1 MGFRI
6 GWRECWDAM
15 LVSGH
20 CSAWAHDRG
29 LARKAGRRPLYE
41 AGIVKWAQS
50 FSMQVFRTFAA
61 DMRLGQLSIQAV
73 AESEAVLLV

>member
-1 MGFRI
+1 VGSPAKP
-6 GWRECWDAM
+6 G
-15 LVSGH
+15 
-20 CSAWAHDRG
+20 SA
-29 LARKAGRRPLYE
+29 PLYE
-41 AGIVKWAQS
+41 AGVVKWAQS